1 MRLPFCSKI
10 RNLASKFVLLC
21 YHWISCQN
29 KNSPEIQQLSCQH
42 HQSNLP
48 ATLHWIMQP
57 WDMLDISNVASD
69 SVSFYQVL
77 SPGLPW
83 FVLMF
88 LVKSRW
94 ERSLDRTK
102 VPRSLTYVMQLSW
115 NVKCTKQNTFYSHT
129 IWSSQKKGR
138 AEHVTGDLLIEWLA
152 LIWVIRISKKRTGR
166 IDIGLHVFIISIWKF
181 EIRLEY
187 GCGKN
192 AFRFELCLYYARP

>member
-10 RNLASKFVLLC
+10 RNLVSKFILLC
-21 YHWISCQN
+21 YQWISCQN

-42 HQSNLP
+42 QQSNLP
-48 ATLHWIMQP
+48 ATLHWIIQP
-57 WDMLDISNVASD
+57 WEMLDISNVASD

-102 VPRSLTYVMQLSW
+102 VPRSLTCVMQLSW
-115 NVKCTKQNTFYSHT
+115 NVKCTKQH
-129 IWSSQKKGR
+129 ISQSYYMEQWGKGR
-138 AEHVTGDLLIEWLA
+138 TEHVTGDLLMEWLA
-152 LIWVIRISKKRTGR
+152 LIWAGR
-166 IDIGLHVFIISIWKF
+166 IDEYWFTFFFFYKHIKIWDQ
-181 EIRLEY
+181 
-187 GCGKN
+187 
-192 AFRFELCLYYARP
+192 ARVWYWEKCI